1 MPSRNGFEEEQKKY
15 EDQNEKERPV
25 PSLKALEQLGG
36 EEYDFFIELPRRD
49 VWEVELNLEDW

>member
-1 MPSRNGFEEEQKKY
+1 MPSRSGFEEEQKKY
-15 EDQNEKERPV
+15 EDQDKTEKPV

-49 VWEVELNLEDW
+49 VWGAEPKLEDW